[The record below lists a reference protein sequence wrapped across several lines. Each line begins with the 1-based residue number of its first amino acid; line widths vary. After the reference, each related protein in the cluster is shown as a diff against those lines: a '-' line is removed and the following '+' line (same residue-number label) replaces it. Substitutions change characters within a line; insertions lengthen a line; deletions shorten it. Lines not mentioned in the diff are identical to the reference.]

1 MVLTRVNW
9 EIDTNKV
16 VLCEQDVPVHVL
28 DDAFDRALDHD
39 LVLLLVPWVQVH
51 KCHCGLLGPF
61 PPVVKTATPR
71 WSENRRD
78 AFLDVPFGEG
88 DDEGP
93 SGFNL
98 FVYISLHSK

>member
-1 MVLTRVNW
+1 MVQIFFARVNW
-9 EIDTNKV
+9 EIDAHKV
-16 VLCEQDVPVHVL
+16 FVL
-28 DDAFDRALDHD
+28 DAFDRALDHD